1 MKSKT
6 EGAMPDRETQ
16 ARVIEQTEER
26 VQSYLDRWMANP
38 AFRVALH
45 AHDEEVR
52 PTPRKVAGAR

>member
-1 MKSKT
+1 MV
-6 EGAMPDRETQ
+6 DRETQ

-38 AFRVALH
+38 AFRAALH

-52 PTPRKVAGAR
+52 PTPRKVAAAR